1 MQTKLTLRLD
11 DDLIEHAKVYA
22 KDTGR
27 SLSKIVSD
35 YFLLLSTS
43 STDQLPRISKNVS
56 NLRGVL
62 KGSDFDESD
71 YKRHLEDKHL

>member
-11 DDLIEHAKVYA
+11 DDLIEQAKIYA

-35 YFLLLSTS
+35 YFLLLSNPASEEFPCIT
-43 STDQLPRISKNVS
+43 QNVS
-56 NLRGVL
+56 KLRGIL
-62 KGSDFDESD
+62 KGSGISEED
-71 YKRHLEDKHL
+71 YKQHLEDKYL